1 MRCVKSQPKTPKE
14 YFGEKKLLHNYYK
27 CVKIDVASDIGI

>member
-1 MRCVKSQPKTPKE
+1 MQRK

-27 CVKIDVASDIGI
+27 CVKIDVASDVAI